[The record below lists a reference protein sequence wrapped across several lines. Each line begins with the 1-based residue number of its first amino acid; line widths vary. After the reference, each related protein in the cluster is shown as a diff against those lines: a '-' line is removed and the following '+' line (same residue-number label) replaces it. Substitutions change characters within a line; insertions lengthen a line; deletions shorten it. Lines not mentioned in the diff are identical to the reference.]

1 LYRIKNEYVVQLI
14 DHFEDVANGDIY
26 LIMEHIEG
34 EDLFK
39 SIYDKKVQLEVSDIA
54 RVLYQICSAL
64 I

>member
-1 LYRIKNEYVVQLI
+1 MVQLI

-39 SIYDKKVQLEVSDIA
+39 SIYDKKVELEVSDIA
-54 RVLYQICSAL
+54 RVQYQICSAL